1 MRINKARFVFGLQPK
16 YTVWMGSIRT
26 YPITHTFFKKI
37 VFTVSKYIEFKR
49 KERFYEVRYEEP
61 YILWYLLRYKIYN
74 NKVGFIKKE
83 DYSESYY
90 EEVLQKA
97 KKEYLEKYNIS
108 Y

>member
-1 MRINKARFVFGLQPK
+1 M
-16 YTVWMGSIRT
+16 
-26 YPITHTFFKKI
+26 
-37 VFTVSKYIEFKR
+37 FTVSKCIEFKT
-49 KERFYEVRYEEP
+49 KGKFYEVRYEDA

-74 NKVGFIKKE
+74 NKVGFIKKD
-83 DYSESYY
+83 DYNESYY